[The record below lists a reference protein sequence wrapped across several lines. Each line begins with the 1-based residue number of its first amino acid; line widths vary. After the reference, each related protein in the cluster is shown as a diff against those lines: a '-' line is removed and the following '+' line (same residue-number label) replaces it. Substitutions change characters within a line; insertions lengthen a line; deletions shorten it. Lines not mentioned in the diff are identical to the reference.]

1 MGFISTKPEEH
12 LANYR
17 KLAYKTT
24 PLTEEEE
31 KMLNFYREYFAVMD
45 LPHEFYASTVNR
57 VFRGNEWAN
66 GSVDYNGEK
75 VDFSAMTTP
84 LITVEGS
91 RDDIC
96 GIGQTEAA
104 QKITNP
110 KKSRHIL
117 VEGAGHYGTF
127 AGKLFREKYL
137 PALDAFLREI
147 AAANDETYSE
157 KRA

>member
-1 MGFISTKPEEH
+1 
-12 LANYR
+12 
-17 KLAYKTT
+17 
-24 PLTEEEE
+24 
-31 KMLNFYREYFAVMD
+31 
-45 LPHEFYASTVNR
+45 
-57 VFRGNEWAN
+57 
-66 GSVDYNGEK
+66 
-75 VDFSAMTTP
+75 MTTP

-137 PALDAFLREI
+137 PELDAFLREI